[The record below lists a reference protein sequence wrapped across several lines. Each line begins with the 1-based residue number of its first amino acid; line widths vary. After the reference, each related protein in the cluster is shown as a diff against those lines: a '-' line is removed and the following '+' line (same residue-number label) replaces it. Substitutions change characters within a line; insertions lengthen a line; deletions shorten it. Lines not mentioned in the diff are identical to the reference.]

1 MQEAAPLVL
10 NLKNNSYC
18 KTVYG
23 GVEPH
28 RIAARFSAVEPSI
41 PTQLLKSWNQDKLL
55 VRLPRKF
62 ESLKNLPHRLAPFIQ
77 VVFNELGK
85 AG

>member
-10 NLKNNSYC
+10 NLRNTSYC

-28 RIAARFSAVEPSI
+28 QIAARFSAVEPST
-41 PTQLLKSWNQDKLL
+41 PTQLLKRWDQDKLL
-55 VRLPRKF
+55 VRLPRKI
-62 ESLKNLPHRLAPFIQ
+62 ENLKNLPHRLASFIQ
-77 VVFNELGK
+77 VVFNKLKHTG
-85 AG
+85 